1 MKQKSLYYVL
11 VICLVIISILLTI
24 LVMSH
29 NNSDNKSDNKSD
41 NNRDK
46 LQDNYNKQYKN
57 YSHRDVDYAY
67 DYDGYWFQPSR
78 WWNNLWR
85 GGHRYNPY
93 MRSNYDRQDGLN
105 IHNRYNFIH
114 QQPALQP
121 ALHPVMQPPQDTIL
135 KQNQNT
141 PNAPIIPENSNDHYY
156 NKPKIE
162 LIRPEFGSDFPFP
175 TLSSSTHIMPEEI
188 AMSPLGGHGPAAIE
202 NSIHTISRFTADL
215 AAKPDNYNYN
225 FNYKGPDLKN
235 QKPSPVDMMASQSIY
250 LEPNEPANQIIIPPV
265 VMEHLNTV

>member
-1 MKQKSLYYVL
+1 
-11 VICLVIISILLTI
+11 
-24 LVMSH
+24 
-29 NNSDNKSDNKSD
+29 
-41 NNRDK
+41 
-46 LQDNYNKQYKN
+46 
-57 YSHRDVDYAY
+57 
-67 DYDGYWFQPSR
+67 
-78 WWNNLWR
+78 
-85 GGHRYNPY
+85 

-121 ALHPVMQPPQDTIL
+121 AMQPPHDTIL
-135 KQNQNT
+135 KPKQNQND
-141 PNAPIIPENSNDHYY
+141 PIIPENSNDHYY

-175 TLSSSTHIMPEEI
+175 TLSSSSDIMPEEI

-202 NSIHTISRFTADL
+202 NSVHTISRFTADL

-265 VMEHLNTV
+265 VMEHLNPV